1 MKYCYKEII
10 IPIAGLIAIVLL
22 VYMEKIWLVVS
33 GFDATTITTTITA
46 TMSSIIACCVLV
58 VTARQTRQN
67 LEYNQLSVRPL
78 LGSDLSEHRG
88 RANESIKFV
97 IVNHGTGPA
106 IIEKMI
112 LFVDKKKKLQN
123 SSNKYFNF
131 IQKELHNNKKYVN
144 IIEGKVKSFT
154 GGSYGFLVPK
164 SIMGVGERQVIWDVK
179 DSSKT
184 KDAISFIKRLDLRVE
199 YTSFYK
205 DEVFV
210 YDTRYDLKF
219 HDDTELK

>member
-1 MKYCYKEII
+1 MDYLE
-10 IPIAGLIAIVLL
+10 
-22 VYMEKIWLVVS
+22 
-33 GFDATTITTTITA
+33 ITTTIA
-46 TMSSIIACCVLV
+46 TVFIAICALWVSMQADKRNEEQ
-58 VTARQTRQN
+58 ARLSNERIEKHN
-67 LEYNQLSVRPL
+67 KLSVRPL

-97 IVNHGTGPA
+97 LVNHGTGPA

-154 GGSYGFLVPK
+154 SGSYGFLVPK